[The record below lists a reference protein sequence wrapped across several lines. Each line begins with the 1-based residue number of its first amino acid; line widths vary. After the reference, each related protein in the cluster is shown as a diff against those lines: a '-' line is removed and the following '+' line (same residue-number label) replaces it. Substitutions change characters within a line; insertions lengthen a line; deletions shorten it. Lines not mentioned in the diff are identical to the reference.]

1 MDYTVVSIIVT
12 REKNTRYLVRDSD
25 GEYFSIKVPT
35 GRYQIGDL
43 ASEAFYEPCVN
54 EKWIKSS
61 KGPNSSYPRGKMIDH
76 LKWYKQKILHDEING
91 LYQNRPYSHILNSPE
106 KNLIRGFGYDDS
118 ISEMMRSL
126 GEELRSDFTHL
137 TSSQAFAV
145 NFFTPLIKEKELS
158 LLNPCFDFQSPNCS
172 FEKIYPNEDQ
182 TQFDFF
188 VTDNA
193 GNHTCSVE
201 VKYSEGG
208 FGSTIGDTKHLD
220 KFIND
225 YEKKMEVLADVPQDE
240 WQFFEYYQVWRNL
253 LYTVRHPGQHICF
266 LFPRFREDL
275 KKTLELLFAKCK
287 EQYRPFFHVI
297 VADDIIEG
305 IIQSSSPMKSYYEEF
320 KLKYLDIDLV

>member
-1 MDYTVVSIIVT
+1 MDYTVVSIIAT
-12 REKNTRYLVRDSD
+12 REKNTRYLVQNSD

-43 ASEAFYEPCVN
+43 ASEAYYEPCVN
-54 EKWIKSS
+54 EKWIKTS
-61 KGPNSSYPRGKMIDH
+61 KGPNNSYPRGKMIDH
-76 LKWYKQKILHDEING
+76 LKWYKLEVLHDEANG

-118 ISEMMRSL
+118 VSEMMRSL

-145 NFFTPLIKEKELS
+145 NFFTPLIKEKKLS
-158 LLNPCFDFQSPNCS
+158 LLHPCFDFQLPNCS
-172 FEKIYPNEDQ
+172 FEEICPKEDQ

-188 VTDNA
+188 VTNNA
-193 GNHTCSVE
+193 RNHTCSVE
-201 VKYSEGG
+201 VKYSESG

-225 YEKKMEVLADVPQDE
+225 YEKKMEVLADVPQNE

-275 KKTLELLFAKCK
+275 KKTLEEIFAKCK
-287 EQYRPFFHVI
+287 EQYRPFFHII
-297 VADDIIEG
+297 VADDIIED
-305 IIQSSSPMKSYYEEF
+305 IIQSDSPMKSYYEEF
-320 KLKYLDIDLV
+320 RLKYLDIDLV